1 MTEIS
6 LTIQNPQIKHT
17 GQESLAEMGQSAM
30 CRLAFFLSVVEICRF
45 DRIKKILR
53 FFMKHFRFEA
63 VKNVLVWRG
72 GETD

>member
-45 DRIKKILR
+45 DRIKK
-53 FFMKHFRFEA
+53 F
-63 VKNVLVWRG
+63 
-72 GETD
+72 